1 MAVGVGGLEVVRP
14 MAADQQVSW
23 DERSSARQRPT
34 AARSGPSPLPTQ
46 LLVSD
51 ADIAASRGNNRVG
64 SAPRPS
70 RSPNALNSARPP
82 GGSCVQS
89 LVVKACLQDHEV
101 VAIDEVYEAVFFAYA
116 SRPCFGEHL
125 AKWLWFANARGGVP
139 QCVVDQSVDAFESGA
154 TSPKPIGVV
163 APSVRSEDQPHRVRS
178 CSSRCPVLACCRLS
192 IRRLAF
198 AGTRSRCAVSSSA
211 S

>member
-1 MAVGVGGLEVVRP
+1 M
-14 MAADQQVSW
+14 
-23 DERSSARQRPT
+23 
-34 AARSGPSPLPTQ
+34 
-46 LLVSD
+46 
-51 ADIAASRGNNRVG
+51 
-64 SAPRPS
+64 
-70 RSPNALNSARPP
+70 
-82 GGSCVQS
+82 QS

-116 SRPCFGEHL
+116 SRPCSGEHV

-154 TSPKPIGVV
+154 ISPKPIGVV